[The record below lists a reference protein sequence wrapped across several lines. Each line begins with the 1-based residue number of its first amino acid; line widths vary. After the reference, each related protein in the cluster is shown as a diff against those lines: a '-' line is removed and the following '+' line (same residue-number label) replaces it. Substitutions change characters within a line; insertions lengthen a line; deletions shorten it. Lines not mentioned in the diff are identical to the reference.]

1 MLNEIQVATAASKR
15 LKMDGRDM
23 LTLQSLIPSALNMLA
38 RHCADD
44 RTKRRLLITDRDT
57 TTATISG
64 TDPYSADLSTLQTT
78 PQIMLDYLQ
87 FGTVFWYPPTITF
100 PHTDVNTIDDVVEI
114 QGTTA
119 STYLTEGTVVR
130 ISNPGTLPTNLFAN
144 VDYYITSGVDAPDF
158 AFSETAALA
167 TAGTKINLA
176 GQGSGT
182 NTLTIQQRPVAQWLA
197 TPNIADLDACVNY
210 SFPYIWLIGNELF
223 TNKTAGTFK
232 FSVPFIPTLTDFT
245 TYSSVNQLTNDL
257 IDCVVSL
264 AIDSGYEAKDEST
277 K

>member
-1 MLNEIQVATAASKR
+1 MLNEIEVATAASKR

-100 PHTDVNTIDDVVEI
+100 PHTDVNTIDDVVDI

-130 ISNPGTLPTNLFAN
+130 ISNPGTLPVGLFADT
-144 VDYYITSGVDAPDF
+144 DYYMTSGVDAPDF
-158 AFSETAALA
+158 AFSASAALA
-167 TAGTKINLA
+167 TAGTKINLT

-197 TPNIADLDACVNY
+197 TPNIADLDACVSY
-210 SFPYIWLIGNELF
+210 SFPYIWLIGSELF

-232 FSVPFIPTLTDFT
+232 FSVPYIPTLTDFT